1 MRLHDFE
8 DHDRFDERPSRRG
21 AWPHEAAEQPSHR
34 RRRSEGEDDQRAP
47 RLTRLD
53 DNTDPH
59 ASRLDDGPEPPYRYR
74 DGLFDDEDDRP
85 SRLGGE
91 FGEFGEFGDED
102 GRRSPRRGQ
111 SRDEDGPRSPR
122 RGQFEDEDGPQPARR
137 RARLGDETDQ
147 RFSRRARFDDEPEP
161 TRSGRLTEGE
171 RVRLAKLRDDAYTEN
186 LLPDGADRWSTWDDA
201 EHGPLP
207 RPDWVVTELAAVD
220 TDLGV
225 LKTGK
230 EADVHLLRR
239 GLPGTPGGLL
249 AAKRYRSDEHKLFHR
264 DAGYL
269 EGRRMRRSR
278 ETRAMTQRSAFGRNL
293 IAEQWAVAEFA
304 ALGRLWT
311 IGAPVPYPVQRNGTE
326 LLLEFLGED
335 DGTAAP
341 RLAQVRPEPDE
352 LADLWFQATAALELL
367 AAEGL
372 AHGDLSAYNLLVH
385 RGRLVVIDLPQVVDV
400 VANPGGVDFLARDV
414 RNLAGW
420 FHARGLGEHV
430 TRADEL
436 LAELVS
442 ATGIG

>member
-8 DHDRFDERPSRRG
+8 DFGQFDERPSHQG
-21 AWPHEAAEQPSHR
+21 TWPREAEDHPSHR
-34 RRRSEGEDDQRAP
+34 RGQSGGEDDQPAS
-47 RLTRLD
+47 RLTR
-53 DNTDPH
+53 
-59 ASRLDDGPEPPYRYR
+59 
-74 DGLFDDEDDRP
+74 FDDEADPPR
-85 SRLGGE
+85 SRRDGQS
-91 FGEFGEFGDED
+91 GDED
-102 GRRSPRRGQ
+102 GR
-111 SRDEDGPRSPR
+111 
-122 RGQFEDEDGPQPARR
+122 QPSRR
-137 RARLGDETDQ
+137 RARLGEETDQ
-147 RFSRRARFDDEPEP
+147 RTSRRARFDDEPEP
-161 TRSGRLTEGE
+161 TRRGRLTEGE

-186 LLPDGADRWSTWDDA
+186 QLPDGADRWSTWDDA

-239 GLPGTPGGLL
+239 GLPDTPGTLL

-278 ETRAMTQRSAFGRNL
+278 ETRAMAQRTAFGRNL

-311 IGAPVPYPVQRNGTE
+311 LGAPVPYPVQRNGTE

-352 LADLWFQATAALELL
+352 LTDLWFQATSVLEQL
-367 AAEGL
+367 ASEGL
-372 AHGDLSAYNLLVH
+372 AHGDLSAYNVLVH
-385 RGRLVVIDLPQVVDV
+385 QGRLVVIDLPQVVDV
-400 VANPGGVDFLARDV
+400 VANPGGVEFLARDV

-420 FHARGLGEHV
+420 FHGRGLGEHV
-430 TRADEL
+430 TRTDEL
-436 LAELVS
+436 LAELV
-442 ATGIG
+442 AAAGIG

>member
-1 MRLHDFE
+1 MRQHDFE
-8 DHDRFDERPSRRG
+8 DFDLFDDQPSRRP
-21 AWPHEAAEQPSHR
+21 AR
-34 RRRSEGEDDQRAP
+34 
-47 RLTRLD
+47 
-53 DNTDPH
+53 
-59 ASRLDDGPEPPYRYR
+59 
-74 DGLFDDEDDRP
+74 
-85 SRLGGE
+85 
-91 FGEFGEFGDED
+91 
-102 GRRSPRRGQ
+102 
-111 SRDEDGPRSPR
+111 
-122 RGQFEDEDGPQPARR
+122 ARR
-137 RARLGDETDQ
+137 RG
-147 RFSRRARFDDEPEP
+147 RFDEPEP
-161 TRSGRLTEGE
+161 TRSGRLTQAE

-186 LLPDGADRWSTWDDA
+186 ELPEGADRWSTWDDA

-239 GLPGTPGGLL
+239 ALPGTPGALL

-278 ETRAMTQRSAFGRNL
+278 EMRAMAHRSAFGRNL

-304 ALGRLWT
+304 ALSRLWT
-311 IGAPVPYPVQRNGTE
+311 LGAPVPYPVQREGME
-326 LLLEFLGED
+326 LLLEFLGEE

-341 RLAQVRPEPDE
+341 RLAQVRPDPDE
-352 LADLWFQATAALELL
+352 LTDLWFQATAALELL
-367 AAEGL
+367 ASEGL

-385 RGRLVVIDLPQVVDV
+385 RGRLMVIDLPQVVDV
-400 VANPGGVDFLARDV
+400 VANPGGAEFLARDV

-420 FHARGLGEHV
+420 FHGRGLGEHV
-430 TRADEL
+430 TRTEEL

-442 ATGIG
+442 AAGLA